1 MLKRVKLKAATA
13 RIDESDTGTGNQ
25 SGISENRIPK
35 IYINFIF
42 TFNRLNLYF

>member
-25 SGISENRIPK
+25 SGISENRIQK
-35 IYINFIF
+35 IYKF
-42 TFNRLNLYF
+42 YFYF

>member
-13 RIDESDTGTGNQ
+13 RIDKSDTGNQ
-25 SGISENRIPK
+25 SGISENRIQK